1 MNVSNPIL
9 TMLHKRMRNLFKQKD
24 LDRVKVWADILQ
36 NQDNLWKKVLSNSAG
51 KKILIAT
58 STGGHAA
65 ITPIESLLAVAL
77 TLRGAEVHF
86 LLCDKFLP
94 ACLQATSTL
103 FPDGEFVYHGPS
115 KSLCDGCFQS
125 GRDSY
130 ESLGLMLH
138 HYSDFIAREEID

>member
-58 STGGHAA
+58 STGELKY
-65 ITPIESLLAVAL
+65 IFFFVIN
-77 TLRGAEVHF
+77 
-86 LLCDKFLP
+86 FLP
-94 ACLQATSTL
+94 
-103 FPDGEFVYHGPS
+103 PVYKQQP
-115 KSLCDGCFQS
+115 
-125 GRDSY
+125 
-130 ESLGLMLH
+130 LH
-138 HYSDFIAREEID
+138 LIL

>member
-58 STGGHAA
+58 STGGHKAV
-65 ITPIESLLAVAL
+65 IPIESLLAVAL
-77 TLRGAEVHF
+77 TLRGAHVHF

-94 ACLQATSTL
+94 ACLQATSNL
-103 FPDGEFVYHGPS
+103 FEGEEFVSHGPA
-115 KSLCDGCFQS
+115 K
-125 GRDSY
+125 
-130 ESLGLMLH
+130 MLLH
-138 HYSDFIAREEID
+138 DLFS